1 MHPAIEAALE
11 LQGFLESH
19 GEKFCIIGGLAVQ
32 RWGEVRLTVDADAT
46 VLTDWSRDEVVTDL
60 LLGSPFLPRM
70 ADARDFALSN
80 RVLLLKNAKG
90 THVDVALGAM
100 DFENRSVQ
108 RSSLWRVSEN
118 ATLRTC
124 SAEDLVVHKTFA
136 GRTRDWADIEGILQ
150 RQGPKL
156 DLELVR
162 SELLP
167 LLELKGTPEAMDRLA
182 ALCRSRNLRFPEKS

>member
-11 LQGFLESH
+11 LQEFLDAH

-70 ADARDFALSN
+70 ADAREFALKN

-118 ATLRTC
+118 AALRTC
-124 SAEDLVVHKTFA
+124 SAEDLLVHKTFA

-156 DLELVR
+156 DLGLVR

-167 LLELKGTPEAMDRLA
+167 LLELKGTPEAVDRLA
-182 ALCRSRNLRFPEKS
+182 ALCRTLDLRFPEKS

>member
-70 ADARDFALSN
+70 ADARKFALSN

-124 SAEDLVVHKTFA
+124 SAEDLLVHKTFA

-156 DLELVR
+156 DFELVR

>member
-70 ADARDFALSN
+70 ADAREFALSN

-118 ATLRTC
+118 AMLRTC
-124 SAEDLVVHKTFA
+124 SAEDLLVHKTFA

>member
-70 ADARDFALSN
+70 ADARKFALSN

-124 SAEDLVVHKTFA
+124 SAEDLLVHKTFA

>member
-1 MHPAIEAALE
+1 
-11 LQGFLESH
+11 
-19 GEKFCIIGGLAVQ
+19 
-32 RWGEVRLTVDADAT
+32 
-46 VLTDWSRDEVVTDL
+46 
-60 LLGSPFLPRM
+60 
-70 ADARDFALSN
+70 
-80 RVLLLKNAKG
+80 VLLLKNAKG

>member
-70 ADARDFALSN
+70 ADARKFALSN

-156 DLELVR
+156 DFELVR

>member
-70 ADARDFALSN
+70 ADARKFALSN

-124 SAEDLVVHKTFA
+124 SAEDLLVHKTFA

-182 ALCRSRNLRFPEKS
+182 ALCRSRNLHFPEKS

>member
-1 MHPAIEAALE
+1 
-11 LQGFLESH
+11 
-19 GEKFCIIGGLAVQ
+19 
-32 RWGEVRLTVDADAT
+32 LTVDADAT

>member
-70 ADARDFALSN
+70 ADAREFALSN

-156 DLELVR
+156 DFELVR

>member
-70 ADARDFALSN
+70 ADAREFALSN

>member
-70 ADARDFALSN
+70 ADAREFALSN

-167 LLELKGTPEAMDRLA
+167 LLELKGTPEAMDRIA

>member
-70 ADARDFALSN
+70 DDAREFALKN

-124 SAEDLVVHKTFA
+124 SAEDLLVHKTFA

-156 DLELVR
+156 DLGLVR

-182 ALCRSRNLRFPEKS
+182 ALCRTLDLRFPEKS

>member
-70 ADARDFALSN
+70 AAAREFALKN

-124 SAEDLVVHKTFA
+124 SAEDLLVHKTFA
-136 GRTRDWADIEGILQ
+136 ARTRDWADIEGILH

>member
-11 LQGFLESH
+11 LQEFLDAH

-60 LLGSPFLPRM
+60 LLGSTFLPRM
-70 ADARDFALSN
+70 ADARDFALKN

-90 THVDVALGAM
+90 THMDVALGAM

-108 RSSLWRVSEN
+108 RSSLWRVSQN
-118 ATLRTC
+118 AMLRTC
-124 SAEDLVVHKTFA
+124 SAEDLLVHKTFA

-156 DLELVR
+156 DLGLVR

-167 LLELKGTPEAMDRLA
+167 LLELKGTPEALDRLA
-182 ALCRSRNLRFPEKS
+182 ALCRNLNLRFSEKS

>member
-11 LQGFLESH
+11 LQQFLDEH
-19 GEKFCIIGGLAVQ
+19 DEKFCIIGGLAVQ

-46 VLTDWSRDEVVTDL
+46 VLTDWAGDEFVTDL
-60 LLGSPFLPRM
+60 LLGSPFLPRQ
-70 ADARDFALSN
+70 ADARDFALRN

-100 DFENRSVQ
+100 DFENRSVL
-108 RSSLWRVSEN
+108 RSSLWMVSESEK
-118 ATLRTC
+118 LRTC
-124 SAEDLVVHKTFA
+124 SAEDLLVHKTFA
-136 GRTRDWADIEGILQ
+136 GRTRDWTDIEGILQ

-156 DLELVR
+156 DLSLVCAELK
-162 SELLP
+162 P

-182 ALCRSRNLRFPEKS
+182 ALCRDNDLRFPTIP

>member
-11 LQGFLESH
+11 LQQFLDAH

-60 LLGSPFLPRM
+60 LLGSTFLPRM
-70 ADARDFALSN
+70 ADAREFALRN

-108 RSSLWRVSEN
+108 RSSLWRVSQN
-118 ATLRTC
+118 AMLRTC
-124 SAEDLVVHKTFA
+124 SAEDLLVHKTFA

-182 ALCRSRNLRFPEKS
+182 ALCRSLNLRFPEKS

>member
-11 LQGFLESH
+11 LQGFLESL

-70 ADARDFALSN
+70 ADAREFALSN

>member
-70 ADARDFALSN
+70 ADAREFALSN

-124 SAEDLVVHKTFA
+124 SAEDLLVHKTFA

>member
-11 LQGFLESH
+11 LQEFLDAH

-70 ADARDFALSN
+70 ADAREFALKN

-124 SAEDLVVHKTFA
+124 SAEDLLVHKTFA

-156 DLELVR
+156 DLGLVR

-182 ALCRSRNLRFPEKS
+182 ALCRTLDLRFPEKS